1 MTRPIEGSDRHMT
14 MIRSAPAAAPVRH
27 PALVHRALA
36 HLALALFVI
45 ALLSPEIA
53 RAQSATAG
61 GPLTEIEG
69 SDFYQRVL
77 TLPGAEL
84 HRSPDTATTI
94 GRRPP
99 VFSVYYVYGHS
110 QVRGQNWVEVAD
122 NIYGDGRAWL
132 PAELTVPWS
141 TMLVM
146 EYAPVGQ
153 RGPLLFFDESE
164 AVDAV
169 LQARNRE
176 RIVNNLIEAA
186 RQGRGEDGVLS
197 FEETGG
203 VVGGAR
209 ATEAGYLMPV
219 LNFQRSNQLGVR
231 LLKVA
236 SLNRDAGP
244 PPSPP
249 SVKTCDG
256 TLIPTRDERAAL
268 RHIRTGIVFV
278 VDTTI
283 SMGPYI
289 ERLREAVQIAHD
301 ELKAAG
307 LLDRTSFGLIAYRND
322 MSREP
327 QKSQLEYVTRVFQ
340 PLTCGAEPGR
350 LLDRMGAVKPARV
363 STRSFSE
370 DAIAGLYEALG
381 GQNADLGPAERMV
394 WEDADARF
402 IFLITDAG
410 ALPAGDPQ
418 SKYPGVDLAA
428 IHADATGKDVTIFP
442 IHLISKEAQARN
454 NVGPATEQYRLL
466 AMDQGQ
472 TNNYKSVAAD
482 DVEMYD
488 KIIREAIGEVITTVK
503 KWERGEKLTQLSVP
517 LNPDPETQPIGDLIV
532 NKMFNVQ
539 QRFLGRVQGGRAP
552 QFFEAWAADQDLA
565 NPDRMALR
573 ASVFLTRNQLSA
585 LGQRLE
591 AVLRDAKAAY
601 TDQRTA
607 FQDMQSVTAI
617 TAVDPNLDTRSIDS
631 QDKLQAFLERLPY
644 KTRLLTMRPKDWRT
658 LGALRQLTLIGDI
671 EYKLNAYRELSA
683 SDCWIDMTPRI
694 PGQTS
699 RRGDPGLEVCA
710 VSLERLP

>member
-1 MTRPIEGSDRHMT
+1 MT
-14 MIRSAPAAAPVRH
+14 MIRSA
-27 PALVHRALA
+27 LVHLALAHLALA

-84 HRSPDTATTI
+84 HRSPDTATTT

-110 QVRGQNWVEVAD
+110 QVRGQDWVEVAD

-132 PAELTVPWS
+132 PADLTVPWS

-153 RGPLLFFDESE
+153 RGPLLFFEEPE
-164 AVDAV
+164 AVNAV
-169 LQARNRE
+169 LRARDRE

-186 RQGRGEDGVLS
+186 RQGRSEDGVLS

-203 VVGGAR
+203 IVGGAR

-219 LNFQRSNQLGVR
+219 LNFQRSSQLGVR
-231 LLKVA
+231 LLEIA
-236 SLNRDAGP
+236 SLNRYAGP
-244 PPSPP
+244 PPPPP

-256 TLIPTRDERAAL
+256 TLIPTTDERAAL

-289 ERLREAVQIAHD
+289 ERLREAVQIAYD
-301 ELKAAG
+301 ELKAAS

-350 LLDRMGAVKPARV
+350 LLDRMGAVRPARV

-488 KIIREAIGEVITTVK
+488 RIIREAIGEVITTVK

-565 NPDRMALR
+565 HPDRMALR
-573 ASVFLTRNQLSA
+573 ASVFLTRNQLNA
-585 LGQRLE
+585 LGQELE
-591 AVLRDAKAAY
+591 AVVLEAQAGGADPSQVLDAI
-601 TDQRTA
+601 
-607 FQDMQSVTAI
+607 QSVSAR
-617 TAVDPNLDTRSIDS
+617 TAVDPNLNGQPKLSRE
-631 QDKLQAFLERLPY
+631 KLQAFLNRLPY
-644 KTRLLTMRPKDWRT
+644 TPQLLN
-658 LGALRQLTLIGDI
+658 LTLQDWLNMGTQPQTAILGSI
-671 EYKLNAYRELSA
+671 KYKLNAYRELSA
-683 SDCWIDMTPRI
+683 SDCWTDMTPRI
-694 PGQTS
+694 PGQPF

>member
-1 MTRPIEGSDRHMT
+1 MT

-27 PALVHRALA
+27 PALVHLALAHLALA

-77 TLPGAEL
+77 SLPGAEL
-84 HRSPDTATTI
+84 HRSPNTATAT
-94 GRRPP
+94 GSRPP

-141 TMLVM
+141 TMVVM

-153 RGPLLFFDESE
+153 RGPLLFFEEPE
-164 AVDAV
+164 AVNAV
-169 LQARNRE
+169 LRARDRE

-219 LNFQRSNQLGVR
+219 LSFQRSRKLGVQ
-231 LLKVA
+231 LLEIA

-244 PPSPP
+244 PPPP

-256 TLIPTRDERAAL
+256 TLIPTTDERAAL

-381 GQNADLGPAERMV
+381 GQSADLGPAERMV

-418 SKYPGVDLAA
+418 SKYPGVDLSA
-428 IHADATGKDVTIFP
+428 IHADAAGKDVTIFP

-503 KWERGEKLTQLSVP
+503 KWERGEKLMQLSVP

-552 QFFEAWAADQDLA
+552 QFFQAWAADQDLA

-573 ASVFLTRNQLSA
+573 ASVFLTRNQLNA
-585 LGQRLE
+585 LGQELE
-591 AVLRDAKAAY
+591 AVVLEAQAGGADPSQVLDAI
-601 TDQRTA
+601 
-607 FQDMQSVTAI
+607 QSVSAR
-617 TAVDPNLDTRSIDS
+617 TAVDPNLNGQPKLSRE
-631 QDKLQAFLERLPY
+631 KLQAFLNRLPY
-644 KTRLLTMRPKDWRT
+644 TPQLLN
-658 LGALRQLTLIGDI
+658 LTLQDWLNMGTQPQTAILGSI
-671 EYKLNAYRELSA
+671 KYKLNAYRELSA

-694 PGQTS
+694 PGQPF